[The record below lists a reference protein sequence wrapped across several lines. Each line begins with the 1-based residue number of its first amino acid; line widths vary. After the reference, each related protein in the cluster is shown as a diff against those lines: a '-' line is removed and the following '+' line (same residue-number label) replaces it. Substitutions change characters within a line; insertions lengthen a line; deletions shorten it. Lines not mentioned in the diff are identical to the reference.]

1 MWAKYRDEVSF
12 VVVYIAE
19 IQTKDGWQV
28 KDNHDDSVL
37 FAQPTTI
44 EEREEVATTCAIN
57 LAIEMP
63 VVIDEMDNSVAD
75 AYGALPDRLYLIG
88 VGGNVA
94 FQGELGPQGFVPE
107 TLEAAIKEALA

>member
-1 MWAKYRDEVSF
+1 MWAKFRDQVSF

-19 IQTKDGWQV
+19 IHPTDGWQV
-28 KDNHDDSVL
+28 SDNQADSVL

-44 EEREEVATTCAIN
+44 EEREEVATSCAIN

-63 VVIDEMDNSVAD
+63 VVIDEMDNTVAD

-88 VGGNVA
+88 VGGDVA
-94 FQGELGPQGFVPE
+94 FQGDLGPQGFIPE
-107 TLEAAIKEALA
+107 ALETAIQEALA